1 MLNFNVLFLLNLA
14 FFVFPKIYESA
25 PNKTL
30 FFGILSLAYL
40 TTRLRCGVLYRFMVG
55 RPPFCVWYPLINRG
69 KTGGGKAELF
79 LKNPKNYFEGFLSG
93 ASRISRVWG
102 RHSPTR
108 FPQGQN
114 ERKANFGT
122 SVESCSEKLPLSSAA
137 DFAAIYK
144 GRCGCF
150 RQYSDCS
157 GSFCPLWFCFL
168 LRTETENAKRI
179 FTFFITTTVA
189 PCRSAK
195 SGAIFLGQTSP
206 SPPTTTGMFGL
217 PKIGAIKAANLFRLT
232 ACATYCGLLSLC
244 LCVGIFVCCD
254 F

>member
-1 MLNFNVLFLLNLA
+1 M
-14 FFVFPKIYESA
+14 
-25 PNKTL
+25 
-30 FFGILSLAYL
+30 
-40 TTRLRCGVLYRFMVG
+40 
-55 RPPFCVWYPLINRG
+55 
-69 KTGGGKAELF
+69 
-79 LKNPKNYFEGFLSG
+79 KNPKKYFEGFLSG

-122 SVESCSEKLPLSSAA
+122 AVESCSEKLPLSSAA

-179 FTFFITTTVA
+179 FTFFITTTADKPVSGKFPFCFFITTTVA

-206 SPPTTTGMFGL
+206 SLPTTTGMFGL
-217 PKIGAIKAANLFRLT
+217 PKMGAKKAANLFRLT
-232 ACATYCGLLSLC
+232 ACVPLWWAAGIRFFHFHNVRGATAL
-244 LCVGIFVCCD
+244 
-254 F
+254 

>member
-1 MLNFNVLFLLNLA
+1 MC
-14 FFVFPKIYESA
+14 
-25 PNKTL
+25 
-30 FFGILSLAYL
+30 GILSLI
-40 TTRLRCGVLYRFMVG
+40 GE
-55 RPPFCVWYPLINRG
+55 
-69 KTGGGKAELF
+69 KQGGGKAELF

-122 SVESCSEKLPLSSAA
+122 SVESCSEKLPLSSAT

-195 SGAIFLGQTSP
+195 SGAIFLGQTTP

-217 PKIGAIKAANLFRLT
+217 PKIGAIKEQIFSDLLLALLIVGYCLFVF
-232 ACATYCGLLSLC
+232 ASGSLC
-244 LCVGIFVCCD
+244 VVIFNCFTLISVSCLH
-254 F
+254 FGQYSGKFLSSVSSRIFSRVLFLQTGHKIKLVVFTFYIPPAIY